1 MAELYAIVGTLERA
15 RLMLAAKVPYLQLR
29 IKDRPLAPHINEI
42 AAWAQEFSATRLI
55 VNDDLEL
62 AVSAGVWGVHLGQ
75 EDVMRYAPSDLAG
88 APLRVGISTHTDE
101 EIRRALELGAAAIGF
116 GPVFATATKTLAHEP
131 QGVARLKEVV
141 AQAPVPVVAI
151 GGIVP
156 ENLLPVAETGVA
168 MIAMISALERFAD
181 RASLAS
187 LMAAMKK
194 PEPGR
199 APAE

>member
-1 MAELYAIVGTLERA
+1 
-15 RLMLAAKVPYLQLR
+15 
-29 IKDRPLAPHINEI
+29 
-42 AAWAQEFSATRLI
+42 
-55 VNDDLEL
+55 
-62 AVSAGVWGVHLGQ
+62 
-75 EDVMRYAPSDLAG
+75 MRYAPSDLAG

-131 QGVARLKEVV
+131 QGVTRLREVV

-151 GGIVP
+151 GGIGP
-156 ENLLPVAETGVA
+156 EHLLPVAETGVA

-181 RASLAS
+181 SASLAS
-187 LMAAMKK
+187 LMAAMKN
-194 PEPGR
+194 PEPGG